1 MPTLETRLAGTQV
14 RRARFLW
21 LVLLTL
27 FLASFVA
34 PTFIPLRELW
44 MTDVSVLPSPEDFFP
59 GKLPRREGLA
69 GSRVFLVSACGVVFF
84 GDSCW

>member
-1 MPTLETRLAGTQV
+1 MPTLKTRLAGTQV

-44 MTDVSVLPSPEDFFP
+44 MTEMSRCFLLQRIFSLV
-59 GKLPRREGLA
+59 PRREGLA
-69 GSRVFLVSACGVVFF
+69 ESRVFLVSACGVVFF
-84 GDSCW
+84 GD

>member
-14 RRARFLW
+14 RRARFYW

-59 GKLPRREGLA
+59 GTT
-69 GSRVFLVSACGVVFF
+69 S
-84 GDSCW
+84 